1 MGVILSVLGRMENNL
16 LQWFVHA
23 ICYAWDV
30 TDGGKEEKRIE
41 EHPK

>member
-1 MGVILSVLGRMENNL
+1 MVVTLPVLERMENNL

-23 ICYAWDV
+23 ICYAWEV
-30 TDGGKEEKRIE
+30 TDGGKEEKRKE